1 MVAEAVPHVSVTIAG
16 RQYRMAC
23 DEGQEDHLMRLA
35 HDIDTR
41 IAQLRAAF
49 GEIGD
54 QRLVVMAAITIADE
68 LAEARGRIRGLESD
82 IEGQRDARASALAR
96 IQESEHE
103 VARAIEDVAA
113 RIEKL
118 VSDLAPPEK
127 GTVGM
132 G

>member
-1 MVAEAVPHVSVTIAG
+1 MAEPVPHVSVTIAG

-23 DEGQEDHLMRLA
+23 DEGQEDHLVRLA
-35 HDIDTR
+35 YDIDTR
-41 IAQLRAAF
+41 ISQLRTAF

-54 QRLVVMAAITIADE
+54 QRLVVMAAITISDE
-68 LAEARGRIRGLESD
+68 LAEARNRIRALESD

-96 IQESEHE
+96 IEASELE

-113 RIEKL
+113 RIEQL
-118 VSDLAPPEK
+118 VVQVNPPAK
-127 GTVGM
+127 DTVGM

>member
-1 MVAEAVPHVSVTIAG
+1 MPHVSVTIAG

-23 DEGQEDHLMRLA
+23 DEGQEDHLIRLA
-35 HDIDTR
+35 HDIDGR
-41 IAQLRAAF
+41 IGHLRSAF

-68 LAEARGRIRGLESD
+68 LAEARNRIRALESD
-82 IEGQRDARASALAR
+82 IESQRDARASALAR
-96 IQESEHE
+96 IEASEDE
-103 VARAIEDVAA
+103 VARTIDSVAE
-113 RIEKL
+113 RIEQL
-118 VSDLAPPEK
+118 VSQLAPKER

>member
-1 MVAEAVPHVSVTIAG
+1 MPHVSVTIAG

-23 DEGQEDHLMRLA
+23 DEGQEEHLVRLA
-35 HDIDTR
+35 HDIDSR
-41 IAQLRAAF
+41 ISQLRGAF

-68 LAEARGRIRGLESD
+68 LAEARNRIRALESD
-82 IEGQRDARASALAR
+82 IEGQRDARASALQR
-96 IQESEHE
+96 IEASESE
-103 VARAIEDVAA
+103 VARTIEEVAA
-113 RIEKL
+113 RIERL
-118 VSDLAPPEK
+118 VAELVPREK

>member
-1 MVAEAVPHVSVTIAG
+1 
-16 RQYRMAC
+16 MAC

-127 GTVGM
+127 GAVGM